1 MKKGFFLG
9 VLLLAASLHVNAQAL
24 MGTGFFDNWYVGLNG
39 GGITPTVHAPF
50 WKSMRGT
57 TGFEIGKQVSPVLGL
72 SVQSLVG
79 INTTKSKTAFDDLN
93 ISFNGKMNLNNLFG
107 GYNGVPRFFEV
118 EAVTGVGY
126 GHNFLSEAVG
136 DERNYITTRFGTNF
150 NFNLGQSK
158 AVTLSFKPA
167 IVYRLDGDRP
177 QALNVNR
184 SKIELLAG
192 VTYHFGNSN
201 GERYMTLVEP
211 MDPLA
216 VEAMNAKVNQLR
228 GEIQVRDQALAEGA
242 TVIQQLQT
250 QLQNCQS
257 NQPEKEVAMVVEQ
270 TQVRSL
276 ESMVTFNLGSS
287 VIPNSQI
294 PNVERIGI
302 YMKNHPASTVV
313 IKGYASPDGNL
324 EFNQKLAQARAESV
338 KTMLM
343 KKYNI
348 SADRI
353 TAKGEGITDMFSEPA
368 WNRVSIAT
376 LNENNN

>member
-1 MKKGFFLG
+1 MKKSFFLG
-9 VLLLAASLHVNAQAL
+9 LLLVAASLHVNAQAL
-24 MGTGFFDNWYVGLNG
+24 MGTNFFDNWYVGLNG
-39 GGITPTVHAPF
+39 GGITPTVYNPF
-50 WKSMRGT
+50 WKSMRGV
-57 TGFEIGKQVSPVLGL
+57 TGLEIGKQVSPVLGF
-72 SVQSLVG
+72 SLQGLAG

-93 ISFNGKMNLNNLFG
+93 IAFNGKMNLNNLFG
-107 GYNGVPRFFEV
+107 GYRGAPRLFEV
-118 EAVTGVGY
+118 EAVAGIGY
-126 GHNFLSEAVG
+126 GHNFHSQAVD
-136 DERNYITTRFGTNF
+136 DERDYITTRFGSSF
-150 NFNLGQSK
+150 NFNLGESK
-158 AVTLSFKPA
+158 AITLSLKPA

-201 GERYMTLVEP
+201 GKRYMTLVEP

-216 VEAMNAKVNQLR
+216 IEAVNDKVNQLR

-242 TVIQQLQT
+242 AVIQQLQT
-250 QLQNCQS
+250 QLQDCQN
-257 NQPEKEVAMVVEQ
+257 NQPEEVAVVVEQ

-324 EFNQKLAQARAESV
+324 DFNQKLAQARAES
-338 KTMLM
+338 LEF
-343 KKYNI
+343 N
-348 SADRI
+348 
-353 TAKGEGITDMFSEPA
+353 
-368 WNRVSIAT
+368 
-376 LNENNN
+376 L

>member
-9 VLLLAASLHVNAQAL
+9 LLLTAASLHVNAQAL
-24 MGTGFFDNWYVGLNG
+24 MGTNFFDNWYVGLNG
-39 GGITPTVHAPF
+39 GGITPTTHAPF
-50 WKSMRGT
+50 WKSMRGI
-57 TGFEIGKQVSPVLGL
+57 TGLEIGKQVSPVLGF
-72 SVQSLVG
+72 SLQGLTG

-107 GYNGVPRFFEV
+107 GYNGVPRLFEV
-118 EAVTGVGY
+118 EAVAGVGY
-126 GHNFLSEAVG
+126 GHNFQSQAVG
-136 DERNYITTRFGTNF
+136 DERNYITTRFGSSL
-150 NFNLGQSK
+150 NFNLGESK
-158 AVTLSFKPA
+158 AVTLSLKPA

-201 GERYMTLVEP
+201 GEHYMTLVEP

-216 VEAMNAKVNQLR
+216 IEAVNDKVNQLR
-228 GEIQVRDQALAEGA
+228 GEIQVRDQALAEDA
-242 TVIQQLQT
+242 AVIQQLQT
-250 QLQNCQS
+250 QLQNCQN
-257 NQPEKEVAMVVEQ
+257 NQPEEVAMVVEQ

-338 KTMLM
+338 KAMLM

>member
-1 MKKGFFLG
+1 
-9 VLLLAASLHVNAQAL
+9 
-24 MGTGFFDNWYVGLNG
+24 
-39 GGITPTVHAPF
+39 
-50 WKSMRGT
+50 
-57 TGFEIGKQVSPVLGL
+57 
-72 SVQSLVG
+72 
-79 INTTKSKTAFDDLN
+79 
-93 ISFNGKMNLNNLFG
+93 MN
-107 GYNGVPRFFEV
+107 
-118 EAVTGVGY
+118 
-126 GHNFLSEAVG
+126 
-136 DERNYITTRFGTNF
+136 D
-150 NFNLGQSK
+150 
-158 AVTLSFKPA
+158 
-167 IVYRLDGDRP
+167 
-177 QALNVNR
+177 
-184 SKIELLAG
+184 
-192 VTYHFGNSN
+192 
-201 GERYMTLVEP
+201 
-211 MDPLA
+211 
-216 VEAMNAKVNQLR
+216 KVNQLR

-242 TVIQQLQT
+242 AVIQQLQT
-250 QLQNCQS
+250 QLQNCQN
-257 NQPEKEVAMVVEQ
+257 NQPEEVAMVVEQ

-338 KTMLM
+338 KAMLM